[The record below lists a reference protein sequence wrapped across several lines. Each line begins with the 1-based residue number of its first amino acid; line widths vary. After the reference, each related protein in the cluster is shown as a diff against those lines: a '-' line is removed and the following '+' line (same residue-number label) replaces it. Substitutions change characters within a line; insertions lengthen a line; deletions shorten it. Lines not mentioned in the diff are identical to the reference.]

1 MVRARGAGASK
12 GLWAAGVVLVAVV
25 VLTVYAMVTG
35 GDDQDAETPAKGGAS
50 AASPTASASS
60 SPAATYAPPDDWTE
74 PERWASLTRGKR
86 TDAHGSAVGF
96 PHTVEGAVSMAVAA
110 NTSAV
115 EGETSTYDEQMR
127 LYDSYAAQEDHAP
140 VAVEY
145 IKKTTEKPD
154 RDFEKATGAPSG
166 GPLPAGAYMRSNVVG
181 YKIIESTRDEISMWV
196 LARATQKNGEMA
208 KESGSYTRTL
218 VGVQWKDGD
227 WKLGPE
233 ALARAM
239 SQTQTQAKPK
249 IVAPG
254 DAAFNSAGWTAIREA
269 S

>member
-1 MVRARGAGASK
+1 MRAKGAGSSK
-12 GLWAAGVVLVAVV
+12 GLWAAGVVLIAVV

-35 GDDQDAETPAKGGAS
+35 DDQGTETPAKGGAS
-50 AASPTASASS
+50 ATASPTASAPS

-74 PERWASLTRGKR
+74 PERWVSLPRGKR
-86 TDAHGSAVGF
+86 TDDRGSTVGF
-96 PHTVEGAVSMAVAA
+96 PHTIEGGVAMAVAA
-110 NTSAV
+110 NTTTV
-115 EGETSTYDEQMR
+115 EGETSAYDEQMR

-166 GPLPAGAYMRSNVVG
+166 GPLPAGAYMRSNVIG
-181 YKIIESTRDEISMWV
+181 YKIVESTGDEISLWV
-196 LARATQKNGEMA
+196 LARATHKNGELA
-208 KESGSYTRTL
+208 KETGSYTRTL

-254 DAAFNSAGWTAIREA
+254 DAAFNAAGWTAIREA